1 MNEVNRKR
9 PFALGKLNRLTAKA
23 TPILISLGHSDKRF
37 KRFYFGG
44 TATYTC
50 PKCNLTA
57 EAFASPL
64 RGESKLSGEA
74 MVTPC
79 AGVKNEN
86 T

>member
-23 TPILISLGHSDKRF
+23 MPVLASLGHSDKRF
-37 KRFYFGG
+37 KRFYIGG

-50 PKCNLTA
+50 PKCNLKA

-74 MVTPC
+74 LITSCV
-79 AGVKNEN
+79 GVNNEN